1 MPVPTVVLNIVGLDA
16 GLLRDSTPR
25 LRRIGEEGMTRSIKP
40 AFPALT
46 CSAQASMVTGL
57 APSGHGI
64 VGNGWY
70 DRDSHEVRFWKQSN
84 RLVQGEK
91 VWETARRNDPA
102 ITCCTMFWWYNMHAS
117 SDWAVTP
124 RPMYP
129 ADGRKIP
136 DTWTH
141 PPELRDQL
149 QESLGTFPLFNFWG
163 PGAGLES
170 SRWIAEA
177 SRQVHDRHH
186 PDLHLVYLPHLD
198 YALQQHGPDSKEA
211 SLAAGEIDE
220 LAGGLAEHFINEGC
234 RVLIVSEYGIGAVDG
249 AVAPNRALRE
259 AGLLSVRHELGR
271 EYLDT
276 GASRAF
282 AIADHQVAHVYVHD
296 PADLQATR
304 STLESLDGVDQVLDG
319 DELARQGLDHPR
331 SGDLLLVSDPRAW
344 FTWDF
349 WFDDALAP
357 DYARTVDIHRKP
369 GYDPRELFLDP
380 RLSMPKLRIAMK
392 LARRK
397 LGFRTLLDVI
407 PLDTSLVKGSHGRTD
422 LGDDRSPVLLSNHVL
437 NDLPDEVAC
446 TEVRDVMLKLL
457 EP

>member
-16 GLLRDSTPR
+16 GLLRDFTPR
-25 LRRIGEEGMTRSIKP
+25 LRSIGEQGTTRTIKA

-57 APSGHGI
+57 PPADHGI

-70 DRDSHEVRFWKQSN
+70 DRESHEVRFWKQSN
-84 RLVQGEK
+84 QLVHGEK
-91 VWETARRNDPA
+91 VWETARKRNPG
-102 ITCCTMFWWYNMHAS
+102 ITCCTMFWWYNMYAS

-136 DTWTH
+136 DTWTN
-141 PPELRDQL
+141 PAELRDQL
-149 QESLGTFPLFNFWG
+149 QEALGAFPLFNFWG

-170 SRWIAEA
+170 SNWIADA
-177 SRQVHDRHH
+177 SRWVQDRHH

-198 YALQQHGPDSKEA
+198 YALQKHGPDSNEA
-211 SLAAGEIDE
+211 AEAAGEIDE
-220 LAGGLAEHFINEGC
+220 LAGSLAEHFIDEGC
-234 RVLIVSEYGIGAVDG
+234 RILIVSEYGIGGVDG
-249 AVAPNRALRE
+249 AAAPNRALRE
-259 AGLLSVRHELGR
+259 EGLLSVRHELGR

-282 AIADHQVAHVYVHD
+282 VLADHQVAHVYVHD
-296 PADLQATR
+296 PGDLQATR
-304 STLESLDGVDQVLDG
+304 SVLEGLDGVDRVLG
-319 DELARQGLDHPR
+319 KDELAQFGLDHAR
-331 SGDLLLVSDPRAW
+331 SGDLLLLSDPRCW

-349 WFDDALAP
+349 WFDDAMAP

-380 RLSMPKLRIAMK
+380 GISMPKMRIASK
-392 LARRK
+392 LARRT

-407 PLDTSLVKGSHGRTD
+407 PLDSSLVKGSHGRTD
-422 LGDDRSPVLLSNHVL
+422 LGEDRSPILVSSHVMD
-437 NDLPDEVAC
+437 DLPDEVPC
-446 TEVRDVMLKLL
+446 TDIRDVMLKML